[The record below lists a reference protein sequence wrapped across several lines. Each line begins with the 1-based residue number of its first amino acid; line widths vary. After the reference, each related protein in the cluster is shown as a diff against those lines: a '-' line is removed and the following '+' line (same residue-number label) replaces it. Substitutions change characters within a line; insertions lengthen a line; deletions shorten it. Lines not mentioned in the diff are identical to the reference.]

1 MKSSSIKFQ
10 RLAVVAALS
19 MAAYGA
25 HASANLLT
33 NGGFETGDYT
43 GWSVNTQ
50 AGSNGALQVAANNG
64 GTSPISGF
72 AYAANAT
79 GGNWFSI
86 TDQGGP
92 GSYALTQS
100 FTLATASTVTISFQM
115 FANNQAGAT
124 FNNGRDF
131 GTSPNQNAEVDLLVG
146 GASAFTDASSD
157 IVSTLYGP
165 GADTAANPNPWTS
178 FSSTLALAAGTYQLR
193 FAETDNQLFFQ
204 QGVDNV
210 SVTTSAVPEP
220 GSTMLML
227 AGLGA
232 VAAIARPRQ
241 RAAR

>member
-1 MKSSSIKFQ
+1 MKSSSIKIR

-43 GWSVNTQ
+43 GWSLNTQ
-50 AGSNGALQVAANNG
+50 DGSGGALSIVANNG
-64 GTSPISGF
+64 GTSPLSGF
-72 AYAANAT
+72 GYAANAT

-86 TDQGGP
+86 TDQAGP

-100 FTLATASTVTISFQM
+100 FTLAKATTVTISFQT
-115 FANNQAGAT
+115 FANNQASTTLA
-124 FNNGRDF
+124 NGRDYSS
-131 GTSPNQNAEVDLLVG
+131 SPNQNAEVDLLLG
-146 GASAFTDASSD
+146 GADAFTNASAD
-157 IVSTLYGP
+157 IVATLYGP
-165 GADTAANPNPWTS
+165 GADTAGNPNPWST
-178 FSSTLALAAGTYQLR
+178 FTSTLALAAGTYQLR
-193 FAETDNQLFFQ
+193 FAETDNQFFFQ

-232 VAAIARPRQ
+232 VATIARRRQ